1 MRSPLSGSIATCL
14 FFVPLV
20 AVPLLAVLGM
30 PQLSSSSPNSGAAD
44 DLKFAADD
52 PALGLGNSDLVAPV
66 RVSEA
71 RTDSATQHREPRTAS
86 RDSDPFAEFSR
97 DSDAARGDGASAAKR
112 GSSQPRSGRWNEG
125 NGLPQ
130 KAVLSIDRASTDRA
144 STDRASIDRASIDR
158 SSDGHESAG
167 PSDRPAASRLLD
179 ERTVERAANE
189 ASVKTS
195 GGRRALPEAEAVV
208 ALASESSAA
217 SASADPAADP
227 RASAEPQSASVNG
240 SSWKRAVARLNA
252 LGIRDYQLQPGER
265 DGEFNFSCRFAA
277 RGNPRVI
284 HRFEA
289 ESADPLDAVNQ
300 VLRQL
305 DDWRARHADG
315 RAAARDSATDAAMT
329 LRGADASEIQLTNR
343 AF

>member
-66 RVSEA
+66 RVSNS
-71 RTDSATQHREPRTAS
+71 RTDSAPQNREPRSAS

-97 DSDAARGDGASAAKR
+97 DSDAARRDGSSAGKS
-112 GSSQPRSGRWNEG
+112 GSSQQRAGRWNEG

-130 KAVLSIDRASTDRA
+130 KAVLSIDRAG
-144 STDRASIDRASIDR
+144 IDRAS
-158 SSDGHESAG
+158 DGHASAAERG
-167 PSDRPAASRLLD
+167 GNDASI
-179 ERTVERAANE
+179 
-189 ASVKTS
+189 KTP

-217 SASADPAADP
+217 SASADPVADP

-329 LRGADASEIQLTNR
+329 LRGADASRVEMTNR

>member
-30 PQLSSSSPNSGAAD
+30 PQLSSNSPTSGAAD

-66 RVSEA
+66 RVSDA

-144 STDRASIDRASIDR
+144 STDRASIDR

-179 ERTVERAANE
+179 ERTAERAANE
-189 ASVKTS
+189 ASLKTS

-227 RASAEPQSASVNG
+227 RASADPQSAGVNG
-240 SSWKRAVARLNA
+240 SAWKRAVARLNA

-315 RAAARDSATDAAMT
+315 RAAARDSATDGTMTSRAAGSSQVEM
-329 LRGADASEIQLTNR
+329 TNR